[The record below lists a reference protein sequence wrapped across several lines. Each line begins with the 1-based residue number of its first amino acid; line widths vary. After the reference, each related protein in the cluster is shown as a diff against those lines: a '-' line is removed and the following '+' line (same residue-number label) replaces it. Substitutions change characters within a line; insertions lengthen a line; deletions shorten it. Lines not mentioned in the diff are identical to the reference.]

1 MEEREVTNVIYS
13 LRNSF
18 CTSFIIEK
26 IGAIPYLGFILSSH
40 CKFRTPSPSSKT
52 HIMLSEQPDH
62 HTPEM
67 QINSK
72 TSSNHSTN
80 TTHVDP
86 MQYSTSI
93 AISLL
98 NYLQGY
104 INSLNSSLLI
114 RELY

>member
-1 MEEREVTNVIYS
+1 MFSVSALHLS
-13 LRNSF
+13 LKKLVVF
-18 CTSFIIEK
+18 DIFLCFTQT
-26 IGAIPYLGFILSSH
+26 AIPYLGFILSSH